1 MTPLHVLAL
10 VGSLREAPVSRRLAE
25 AAERTAPPGIEVAI
39 FEGLDRIPDAVPESD
54 EPAEVPDAVAN
65 LRESILVADA
75 VLVLV
80 PAIDDLLP
88 EQLRTAIDWA
98 SRPYGEGALEGK
110 KTALF
115 APAGGVSAQAR
126 ALVDLRRIITV
137 AGGVLVENACA
148 TIGRGADRPE
158 HEHPADDA
166 DTVAQLGAQL
176 RLLGAA
182 VRPGAVRA

>member
-10 VGSLREAPVSRRLAE
+10 VGSLREAPVSRLLAE

-39 FEGLDRIPDAVPESD
+39 FEGLDQLPGV
-54 EPAEVPDAVAN
+54 PAEGDGSAEDSEAVAR

-75 VLVLV
+75 VLVFA

-88 EQLRTAIDWA
+88 GPLRAAIDWA

-110 KTALF
+110 KTALL

-148 TIGRGADRPE
+148 TIGRGTDRPE

-166 DTVAQLGAQL
+166 DTVAQLAEQL
-176 RLLGAA
+176 RLLGTA
-182 VRPGAVRA
+182 VRPGAVRT